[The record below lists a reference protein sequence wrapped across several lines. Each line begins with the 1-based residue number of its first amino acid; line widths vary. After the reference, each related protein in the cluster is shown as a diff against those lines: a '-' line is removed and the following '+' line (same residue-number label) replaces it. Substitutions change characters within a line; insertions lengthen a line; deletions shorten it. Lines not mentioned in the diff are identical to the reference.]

1 MNLEMKNIKHFASG
15 SEETYCY
22 TATVYLDGKPFSL
35 VSNDG
40 HGGCDRDYSHNKF
53 KGDYRESMK
62 KIDDYFKSLPN
73 TDVGKYKSIPEGFE
87 QSFERWCSEQ
97 VTNFL
102 YKKEVKS
109 ALRKHKVVYRKKDDG
124 KMGLYDYNI
133 RYESESLKRHFP
145 DAVILN
151 DLPIDEA
158 IKIWRG
164 HFDDYEV

>member
-40 HGGCDRDYSHNKF
+40 HGGCDRDYSHDKF
-53 KGDYRESMK
+53 KGDYRETMK
-62 KIDDYFKSLPN
+62 KVDDYFKSLPN
-73 TDVGKYKSIPEGFE
+73 TDPCKYFPEGLE

-97 VTNFL
+97 VTSFL
-102 YKKEVKS
+102 YKKDLKR
-109 ALRKHKVVYRKKDDG
+109 ALKKNKVVYRKDDDG
-124 KMGLYDYNI
+124 KMGLYDYDI

-151 DLPIDEA
+151 DVSFDDAME
-158 IKIWRG
+158 IWRG
-164 HFDDYEV
+164 YFG

>member
-1 MNLEMKNIKHFASG
+1 MNLEMKAIKFSEWA

-22 TATVYLDGKPFSL
+22 QANVYLDGKPFAM

-40 HGGCDRDYSHNKF
+40 HGGCDREYSHNKF
-53 KGDYRESMK
+53 KGDYRATMK
-62 KIDDYFKSLPN
+62 KVNEYFKSLPKR
-73 TDVGKYKSIPEGFE
+73 DVGKYDWAPEGFD
-87 QSFERWCSEQ
+87 QDFEGWCHEQ

-109 ALRKHKVVYRKKDDG
+109 ALRKHKVVYRKNDDG

-133 RYESESLKRHFP
+133 RYESDSLKRHFP

-151 DLPIDEA
+151 DVSIDEA
-158 IKIWRG
+158 VKIWRG
-164 HFDDYEV
+164 HFG